1 MIHIRL
7 PLCLL
12 AAAITAGCAGT
23 DKQYQGNP
31 FDEPVAYSR
40 PQQIPQTVPKVRELP
55 VVEPAIQPPQNI
67 EPEVVESDVQV
78 FAAGS
83 APYSSISTPS
93 LDPAPAPTDAATGP
107 ADEILAEARK
117 VGASGDVPSQIG
129 LLEQAGFLGSG
140 QAFYELARVYLNGQG
155 VKKDPETAVGYLTK
169 AVGMEHVESIRV
181 LGWLYLLGTGV
192 PKDAAYGEQLLAKAA
207 ETSVRAQREF
217 GQALT
222 NQRLPHLNQ
231 MERGLEMLKQAADA
245 GDAEAS
251 NAYAKAFSPGS
262 NTTSAAAPVVNE
274 QGPVSASSASSRQ
287 SVRDGGEELK
297 QRGLTGDAEAL
308 YQYALNVSLGKI
320 PAADPQFTA
329 YCWYSVS
336 SAMGYKP
343 AAEEVRSLAGVK
355 TIADKQSPGRMESCI
370 GDLNRTISG
379 S

>member
-7 PLCLL
+7 PLCVL
-12 AAAITAGCAGT
+12 AAAVTAGCAGT

-31 FDEPVAYSR
+31 FDEPVPYSR
-40 PQQIPQTVPKVRELP
+40 PQQIPQAATQVRDLP
-55 VVEPAIQPPQNI
+55 VSQPAIQPPKNV

-83 APYSSISTPS
+83 APYTSISTPS
-93 LDPAPAPTDAATGP
+93 IDPAPATQDTPTGP
-107 ADEILAEARK
+107 ADEILVEARK
-117 VGASGDVPSQIG
+117 VGASGDVSSQIG

-140 QAFYELARVYLNGQG
+140 QAFYELARVYLNGEG
-155 VKKDPETAVGYLTK
+155 VKKDPETGVGYLTK
-169 AVGMEHVESIRV
+169 AAGMEHVESIRV

-192 PKDAAYGEQLLAKAA
+192 PKDSSYGEQLLAKAA

-251 NAYAKAFSPGS
+251 KSYAKAFSPGAE
-262 NTTSAAAPVVNE
+262 TAPVGAVASTNDH
-274 QGPVSASSASSRQ
+274 GPATSASSARQ
-287 SVRDGGEELK
+287 SVRDGGEDLK
-297 QRGLTGDAEAL
+297 QRALGGDAEAL

-355 TIADKQSPGRMESCI
+355 TIADKQAPGRMESCI